1 MNFLMGQIMTLNRDI
16 VGEIHG
22 YGVDVKNREIYI
34 NEFDDSGE
42 SAGVDHRM
50 LQMFIK
56 NMNILKNF
64 NKEPI
69 TIHMQTVGGCWYSG
83 MGIYDA
89 IRNSRC
95 KTSFIGYG
103 QLCSMGTIIIQAATR
118 RLLTP
123 SSAFMV
129 HWGSSEISGHYLSS
143 QNLAAFEKSAAQQMV
158 DIYAEKCHK
167 TGKFFKESE
176 YTLSKTKAYI
186 KRKLNNGDWY
196 MSAEEAVY
204 YGFADGIYK

>member
-1 MNFLMGQIMTLNRDI
+1 MNRDI
-16 VGEIHG
+16 VSEIHN
-22 YGVDVKNREIYI
+22 YGIDVKNREIYI

-50 LQMFIK
+50 LQNFIK
-56 NMNILKNF
+56 NINILKNL

-89 IRNSRC
+89 IRNCRC
-95 KTSFIGYG
+95 KTTFIAYG
-103 QLCSMGTIIIQAATR
+103 QLCSMGTIIIQSATK
-118 RLLTP
+118 RLITEN
-123 SSAFMV
+123 STFMV

-143 QNLAAFEKSAAQQMV
+143 QNLAAFEKNAAQQMV

-167 TGKFFKESE
+167 TGKFFKESD
-176 YTLSKTKAYI
+176 YSLSKTKAYI
-186 KRKLNNGDWY
+186 KRKLNGGDWY
-196 MSAEEAVY
+196 MTPNEAIDF
-204 YGFADGIYK
+204 GFVDGILK